1 MQGVWLLAVNSRKT
15 VSAKPCQNSRKTL
28 IYQTVFAS
36 YKVCVASKMQ
46 SHFLPICFQKQIH
59 LQFQCPTKF
68 AGVEAM
74 GFFESNEIVVFS
86 QNRLSGWWSFK
97 SVPVAVASGRP
108 PC

>member
-1 MQGVWLLAVNSRKT
+1 M
-15 VSAKPCQNSRKTL
+15 
-28 IYQTVFAS
+28 
-36 YKVCVASKMQ
+36 CVASKMQ

-68 AGVEAM
+68 AGIEGEM

-97 SVPVAVASGRP
+97 SVSVAGTPS
-108 PC
+108 C